1 MEKDFIY
8 QIKDKLSDIPD
19 GTCISI
25 RHPLSGSSVPVTVTE
40 TAVSS
45 GVRLRTESY
54 ELYPGIELS
63 YHDYLGDRFHF
74 CHSHSVSVLSI
85 DHCRY
90 GRIGWEMQ
98 GGLSLYFGSGDLSFH
113 LTDKCSDSEIS
124 LPLGCYEGLTV
135 SLDLD
140 ILKEKKP
147 ELLSEAGVDICRL
160 CRKFCGDRETAALP
174 ANSRIAHIFSE
185 VYDLPEQMKLPYL
198 KLKCQ
203 ELLFFLNMTEP
214 SETQILDAHYSG
226 QIEIIRQIHDI
237 MLAQPE
243 RRYTIDELSRQ
254 YLINTA
260 ALKKVF
266 KSVYGM
272 PIASYM
278 KQYRIRQAAQL
289 LLETDESI
297 SSIARTVGYESQSK
311 FSAAFKDI
319 MKILPTDYRRQYQDQ
334 LSSSPSR
341 APSS

>member
-124 LPLGCYEGLTV
+124 LPLGCY
-135 SLDLD
+135 
-140 ILKEKKP
+140 
-147 ELLSEAGVDICRL
+147 
-160 CRKFCGDRETAALP
+160 
-174 ANSRIAHIFSE
+174 
-185 VYDLPEQMKLPYL
+185 
-198 KLKCQ
+198 
-203 ELLFFLNMTEP
+203 
-214 SETQILDAHYSG
+214 
-226 QIEIIRQIHDI
+226 
-237 MLAQPE
+237 
-243 RRYTIDELSRQ
+243 
-254 YLINTA
+254 
-260 ALKKVF
+260 
-266 KSVYGM
+266 
-272 PIASYM
+272 
-278 KQYRIRQAAQL
+278 
-289 LLETDESI
+289 
-297 SSIARTVGYESQSK
+297 
-311 FSAAFKDI
+311 
-319 MKILPTDYRRQYQDQ
+319 
-334 LSSSPSR
+334 
-341 APSS
+341 